1 MIEQIYSST
10 TQNINWENVLNIS
23 EFKSLTSTFQSDKW
37 FIETN
42 VFKHIKLL
50 TESMSKTIPIT
61 SSTDKEYRK
70 IMLLSCLFLYIGKGA
85 TTFWNIEKKDWATI
99 NCNEVGEEITRQ
111 ILWNDNPMIRE
122 SVCYFVRNYNKIGH
136 ILSSN
141 MGIRELITISSDA
154 IYPRYCN
161 IENLIQILKCELKFM
176 KYDYM
181 SEMEEISFV
190 YDLAKDIKC
199 LTHPYEF
206 HSFVEKYK
214 YFNDSVD
221 TYPKETTDK
230 PEFEAFLTMGKPK
243 SFDKTSVY
251 PNPFRIIFNDDN
263 NADFV
268 DEVIECCENK
278 INFALDLSSIPE
290 EALDMLFT
298 TIYYYQGKIT
308 FVYGSEKCEKYLSP
322 TLSMEY
328 INA

>member
-111 ILWNDNPMIRE
+111 LLWNDNPVIRE

-161 IENLIQILKCELKFM
+161 IENFEWKNLEFFIDENFSSPYSKKIFIKF
-176 KYDYM
+176 
-181 SEMEEISFV
+181 SFE
-190 YDLAKDIKC
+190 YS
-199 LTHPYEF
+199 LTTL
-206 HSFVEKYK
+206 
-214 YFNDSVD
+214 N
-221 TYPKETTDK
+221 
-230 PEFEAFLTMGKPK
+230 ALFLF
-243 SFDKTSVY
+243 S
-251 PNPFRIIFNDDN
+251 
-263 NADFV
+263 
-268 DEVIECCENK
+268 
-278 INFALDLSSIPE
+278 
-290 EALDMLFT
+290 
-298 TIYYYQGKIT
+298 
-308 FVYGSEKCEKYLSP
+308 
-322 TLSMEY
+322 
-328 INA
+328 